1 MKHVIVC
8 ALVALLA
15 LGCQKPAERVISAY
29 AAEPNCLNRLQYTV
43 QPEADRQ
50 AFEREYS
57 SGTCKTGKPKMDTT
71 GCDSA
76 QVGDTCFIR
85 IGSDT
90 GCLQRTSESEFK
102 IDWRCSTGYNEVPVK
117 TFKAGS
123 QGRSVA
129 VLRLRAELSDSYYG
143 DYSGR
148 KYSHQALELLDRR
161 NERLHGYAA
170 RGSTAGE
177 RLLALLS
184 DGKKHDVMLA
194 VGGLDRSDSD
204 NVEVLELVQESW
216 RTMAPAEIDRA
227 KERAH
232 KAFGDLAEQGRIRDR
247 DRALR
252 EFEASLR

>member
-1 MKHVIVC
+1 MKRVIVY
-8 ALVALLA
+8 AVGALLA

-29 AAEPNCLNRLQYTV
+29 ASEPNCLDRLRYTV

-50 AFEREYS
+50 AFEREYPS
-57 SGTCKTGKPKMDTT
+57 DICKTGKPKMDTT

-76 QVGDTCFIR
+76 QVGDTCLVT

-102 IDWRCSTGYNEVPVK
+102 IDWQCSTGYNEVPVK

-143 DYSGR
+143 DYNG
-148 KYSHQALELLDRR
+148 KKHSHQALELVDRR
-161 NERLHGYAA
+161 NERLYGYVA
-170 RGSTAGE
+170 RGSAAGE
-177 RLLALLS
+177 RLVALLS
-184 DGKKHDVMLA
+184 DGKKHDLMLA
-194 VGGLDRSDSD
+194 VGGLDRSNSD

-232 KAFGDLAEQGRIRDR
+232 KAFGDLAEEERIRDR